1 MFNDYRKLKRGPQ
14 VVLPKDAGL
23 IAAFTG
29 VGAGDRVV
37 DVGAGSGWLAVFLG
51 NIVGKEGK
59 VYSYESREDFAG
71 LAERNVKK
79 AGFESVIEIIRK
91 DAGSGI
97 EQKDVD
103 LVTLDCADSDKLLP
117 QAFETLRKGGACVGY
132 LPHVEQVKQFV
143 FAAQEAGGNG
153 AGFAVERVIEGIVRD
168 WLVRDRGCRPENTGL
183 THTGFLVFLRK
194 P

>member
-1 MFNDYRKLKRGPQ
+1 LVLFNDYRKLKRGPQ

-37 DVGAGSGWLAVFLG
+37 DVGAGSGWLAVFLA
-51 NIVGKEGK
+51 NIVGGKGK
-59 VYSYESREDFAG
+59 VYSYEAREDFAD
-71 LAERNVKK
+71 LAERNAKK
-79 AGFESVIEIIRK
+79 AGLESVIDVIRK
-91 DAGSGI
+91 DASQGI

-117 QAFETLRKGGACVGY
+117 VAFESLKKGGVCVGY
-132 LPHVEQVKQFV
+132 LPHVEQVKEFV
-143 FAAQEAGGNG
+143 FTAQEAG
-153 AGFAVERVIEGIVRD
+153 FEVSRVVEGIVRD

>member
-1 MFNDYRKLKRGPQ
+1 LVLFNSFNKLKRGPQ

-37 DVGAGSGWLAVFLG
+37 DVGAGSGWLAVFLA
-51 NIVGKEGK
+51 NIVGAQGK
-59 VYSYESREDFAG
+59 VYSYELRDDFAD

-79 AGFESVIEIIRK
+79 AGLEKVIEIIRK
-91 DAGSGI
+91 DAAAGI
-97 EQKDVD
+97 EQTDVD

-117 QAFETLRKGGACVGY
+117 LAFECLKKNGCCVGY

-143 FAAQEAGGNG
+143 FAASD
-153 AGFAVERVIEGIVRD
+153 AGFETQRVIEGIVRE

-183 THTGFLVFLRK
+183 THTGFLVFLKK

>member
-1 MFNDYRKLKRGPQ
+1 MFNAYNKLKRGPQ

-29 VGAGDRVV
+29 VGSGDRVV
-37 DVGAGSGWLAVFLG
+37 DVGAGSGWLAIFLG
-51 NIVGKEGK
+51 NIVGAQGH
-59 VYSYESREDFAG
+59 VYSYELREDFAD
-71 LAERNVKK
+71 LAERNAKK
-79 AGFESVIEIIRK
+79 AGLESVIEIIRK
-91 DAGSGI
+91 DASQGI
-97 EQKDVD
+97 TQTDVD

-117 QAFETLRKGGACVGY
+117 IAFGALKKGGACVGY

-143 FAAQEAGGNG
+143 FAASD
-153 AGFAVERVIEGIVRD
+153 AGFNVEKVIEGIVRD

>member
-1 MFNDYRKLKRGPQ
+1 LFNDYRKLKRGPQ

-51 NIVGKEGK
+51 NIVGKDGK
-59 VYSYESREDFAG
+59 IYSYEAREDFAD
-71 LAERNVKK
+71 LAERNAKK
-79 AGFESVIEIIRK
+79 AGLDAVIEVVRK
-91 DAGSGI
+91 DAALGI

-103 LVTLDCADSDKLLP
+103 VVTLDCGDSDKLVAS
-117 QAFETLRKGGACVGY
+117 AFEALRKGGACVGY

-143 FAAQEAGGNG
+143 FAAQN
-153 AGFAVERVIEGIVRD
+153 AGFSVERVVEGIVRD

>member
-14 VVLPKDAGL
+14 VILPKDAGL

-29 VGAGDRVV
+29 VGCGDKVV
-37 DVGAGSGWLAVFLG
+37 DVGAGSGWLAVFLA
-51 NIVGKEGK
+51 NIVGTQGK
-59 VYSYESREDFAG
+59 IYSYEAREDFAD
-71 LAERNVKK
+71 LAERNAKK
-79 AGFESVIEIIRK
+79 AGLEGVVEIIRK
-91 DAGSGI
+91 DAALGI
-97 EQKDVD
+97 EQKEVD

-117 QAFETLRKGGACVGY
+117 QAFGALKKGGCCVGY

-143 FAAQEAGGNG
+143 FTAQAPEV
-153 AGFAVERVIEGIVRD
+153 GFAVERVVEGIVRD

-183 THTGFLVFLRK
+183 THTGFLVFLKK

>member
-1 MFNDYRKLKRGPQ
+1 M
-14 VVLPKDAGL
+14 LPKDAGL

-29 VGAGDRVV
+29 VGAGDRCV
-37 DVGAGSGWLAVFLG
+37 DIGAGSAWLAIFLG

-59 VYSYESREDFAG
+59 VYSYECREDFAG

-79 AGFESVIEIIRK
+79 AGLEKVIDVVRK
-91 DAGSGI
+91 DASQGI
-97 EQKDVD
+97 EQRDVD
-103 LVTLDCADSDKLLP
+103 LVTFDCADSDKLLP
-117 QAFETLRKGGACVGY
+117 QAFDALRKGGACAGY
-132 LPHVEQVKQFV
+132 FPHVEQVKQFV
-143 FAAQEAGGNG
+143 FAAGD

-194 P
+194 L